1 MRCGLFGKIQSKRDF
16 IAVGTPRMFLAVW
29 EPWIQ
34 NAISASRRQLGREW
48 QPAFLTAPV
57 WRFWLGAD
65 VCGRTVLGATMAS
78 MDGLGRYFP
87 LTLIAVASE
96 TESLAPPELDP
107 QDQWFAAAESFLFM
121 TLEQDCGFED
131 VKHALETLPLP
142 AVAKPSA
149 HTWGAL
155 QLPQGASLARVTS
168 ASFVNAFADARAA
181 GHVLT
186 YAATT
191 CWWTAGGESYEPR
204 ALTALRMPDP
214 YLYAGMLTGRF
225 ENEATIGSSR

>member
-1 MRCGLFGKIQSKRDF
+1 
-16 IAVGTPRMFLAVW
+16 
-29 EPWIQ
+29 
-34 NAISASRRQLGREW
+34 
-48 QPAFLTAPV
+48 
-57 WRFWLGAD
+57 
-65 VCGRTVLGATMAS
+65 
-78 MDGLGRYFP
+78 
-87 LTLIAVASE
+87 
-96 TESLAPPELDP
+96 
-107 QDQWFAAAESFLFM
+107 M

-142 AVAKPSA
+142 AVAKPSSS
-149 HTWGAL
+149 TWGAL
-155 QLPQGASLARVTS
+155 QLPQGASLARVFS

-214 YLYAGMLTGRF
+214 YLYAGMLTGHF
-225 ENEATIGSSR
+225 ENEATLGSSR